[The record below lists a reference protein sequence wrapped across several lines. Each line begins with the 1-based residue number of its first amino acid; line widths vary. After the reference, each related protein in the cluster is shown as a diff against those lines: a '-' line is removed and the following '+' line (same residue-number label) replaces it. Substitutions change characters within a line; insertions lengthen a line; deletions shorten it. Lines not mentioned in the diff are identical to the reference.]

1 MDGSSAIKYSP
12 TKTQLTL
19 GELKSVNTALKRENR
34 KLTAELEKAQ
44 KDRAWAL
51 EKLQEVQANNR
62 RMGILLTRLSE
73 EGGANVNPGRS
84 VDQRN

>member
-51 EKLQEVQANNR
+51 KKLQEVQADNR

-73 EGGANVNPGRS
+73 EGEADVNPGRS